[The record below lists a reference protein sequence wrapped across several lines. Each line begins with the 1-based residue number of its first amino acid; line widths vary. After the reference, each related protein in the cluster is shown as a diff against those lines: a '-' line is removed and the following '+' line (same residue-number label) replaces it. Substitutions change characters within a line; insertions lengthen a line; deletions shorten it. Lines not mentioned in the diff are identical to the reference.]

1 MEVMFD
7 LLRRKS
13 RIEDVP
19 NAVQLRIP
27 PTVRATIAFDK
38 VSFGYEKARPIL
50 ANVSFSTDG
59 VRQMAIVGSS
69 GSGKSTLLKLLFR
82 FHDVNAGEIT
92 INGVP
97 IRSATVKSLRESIAL
112 IPQDTV
118 LFNDTIRHNIAYGK
132 LDATDDEVF
141 DAARKANIH
150 DAIMSWPDG
159 YNTVV
164 GERGLKISGGEKAKL
179 IVVFGS
185 ALF

>member
-13 RIEDVP
+13 RIEDAP
-19 NAVQLRIP
+19 NAIELRVP
-27 PTVRATIAFDK
+27 PTVRGTIAFDK
-38 VSFGYEKARPIL
+38 VSFGYEAARPIL
-50 ANVSFSTDG
+50 ANVSFSTGG
-59 VRQMAIVGSS
+59 VRQTAIVGSS

-82 FHDVNAGEIT
+82 FHDVDSGEIS

-132 LDATDDEVF
+132 LDATDEEVSE
-141 DAARKANIH
+141 AAKKANIH

-159 YNTVV
+159 YSTVV
-164 GERGLKISGGEKAKL
+164 GERGLKISGGEKVRKCDLA
-179 IVVFGS
+179 IRF
-185 ALF
+185 